1 MEKEDF
7 FFADGCLFTRE
18 EAIKDPE
25 AVIAEFFKVYPIK
38 DVKVMVWKFFYG
50 AMTSN
55 TYLFNL
61 PDENS
66 DLLMFFETFIM
77 YNMAV
82 FAFYER
88 NKQAAVQSQA
98 PVPTSSAG
106 P

>member
-1 MEKEDF
+1 MENEF
-7 FFADGCLFTRE
+7 HFTDGCLFTRE
-18 EAIKDPE
+18 EAIQDPE

-82 FAFYER
+82 YEQHR
-88 NKQAAVQSQA
+88 LRKE
-98 PVPTSSAG
+98 TG
-106 P
+106 